1 MLLRLKKAA
10 LSAFQGHLPVTIE
23 SLAKRGQE
31 RESHMLGIAL
41 AVVLVL
47 AFLALLPQ
55 WGHRQW
61 TYYPTGRIGMAL
73 LVVIVL
79 LLIGRL

>member
-1 MLLRLKKAA
+1 
-10 LSAFQGHLPVTIE
+10 
-23 SLAKRGQE
+23 
-31 RESHMLGIAL
+31 MLGIAL

>member
-1 MLLRLKKAA
+1 
-10 LSAFQGHLPVTIE
+10 
-23 SLAKRGQE
+23 
-31 RESHMLGIAL
+31 MLGITL
-41 AVVLVL
+41 TIVLVL
-47 AFLALLPQ
+47 AFVALLPQ

-61 TYYPTGRIGMAL
+61 VYYPTGRIGTAL